1 MTEKK
6 KKKKKKTG
14 LDIVRQMDKA
24 LREKII
30 LEVSYQDDET
40 LEERTER
47 NRERAIK
54 KYTPILEEMG
64 IDMNNVTFQPFPDNL
79 QL

>member
-1 MTEKK
+1 MYLFVLHAGSAEC
-6 KKKKKKTG
+6 G
-14 LDIVRQMDKA
+14 LK
-24 LREKII
+24 
-30 LEVSYQDDET
+30 VSYQDDET

-64 IDMNNVTFQPFPDNL
+64 IDMNNVTFQPLPDNL